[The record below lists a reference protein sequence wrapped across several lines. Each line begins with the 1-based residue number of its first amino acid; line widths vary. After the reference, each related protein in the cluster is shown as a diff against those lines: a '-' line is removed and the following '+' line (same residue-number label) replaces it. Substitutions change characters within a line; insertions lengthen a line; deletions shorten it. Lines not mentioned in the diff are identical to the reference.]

1 LVIPITDS
9 SITRVQYRSMSSFK
23 SPHQR

>member
-1 LVIPITDS
+1 VIPIIDS
-9 SITRVQYRSMSSFK
+9 SITWVQYRSMSSFK